1 MPKAEPTDT
10 GRAISRMHELLLEQY
25 RIGVYLQQL
34 GERRRSVTGM
44 RESVIIRLR

>member
-1 MPKAEPTDT
+1 MPKAEPTNT
-10 GRAISRMHELLLEQY
+10 GRAISRMHELLEQY

-34 GERRRSVTGM
+34 GERRRSVTGI